1 MRLLAYIRVSTVNQD
16 IQGFSLDSQK
26 TKITNYSQTYSHEIV
41 DFKED
46 MASGSKKNK
55 GLKELLKKLFSQ
67 ENLDGIIVDKL
78 DRLFRSAEEVLKT
91 VRELKAKNKTL
102 ISVTEQF
109 DISTAFGQ
117 LALTVI
123 SGFSEFEKERIK
135 ERILTGKNSKK
146 SIGAFT
152 GGSIPFGYKSVDKVI
167 KGKKVR
173 VLVSLESEQKIISLV
188 FKQRESHKSYREIA
202 EFLNE
207 NGYKTKKRKK
217 FSSTQVHRILKR
229 FNLDPLEEK

>member
-16 IQGFSLDSQK
+16 IQGFSLESQK
-26 TKITNYSQTYSHEIV
+26 SQIMSYAVTYSHEIV
-41 DFKED
+41 GFKED
-46 MASGSKKNK
+46 TASGSKKNK

-102 ISVTEQF
+102 ISVSEHF
-109 DISTAFGQ
+109 DISTPFGQ

-135 ERILTGKNSKK
+135 ERILTGKKTKK

-152 GGSIPFGYKSVDKVI
+152 GGSIPFGYKSVEKII

-173 VLVSLESEQKIISLV
+173 VLVSLESEQKVVALV
-188 FKQRESHKSYREIA
+188 LKQRESNKSYREIA

-207 NGYKTKKRKK
+207 HGYKTKKRKQ
-217 FSSTQVHRILKR
+217 FTSTQVHRILKR
-229 FNLDPLEEK
+229 FNLGILEE